1 MSVKR
6 LVDLILSSLGLIF
19 LSPIILLGWLAS
31 TLDLRKNGWFSQER
45 IGQRGKPFRIWKLRT
60 IAPQVVDN
68 TVFVPAENIRKIG
81 HFLRKTKIDEL
92 PQLWNVLKGEMSFV
106 GPRPDVKE
114 FADLLEGEER
124 KILELKPG
132 LTCMASIQY
141 KDEEKLLSQ
150 QKDPLQYNK
159 EIIYPNKVKMNL
171 WYYYNQSFL
180 LDLSILFKTLQTLI
194 ITKQK
199 GGGTCLI

>member
-6 LVDLILSSLGLIF
+6 LVDLIFSFLGLIL
-19 LSPIILLGWLAS
+19 LSPVILLGWLAS

-45 IGQRGKPFRIWKLRT
+45 IGQKGKPFRIWKIRT

-68 TVFVPAENIRKIG
+68 TVFVPSENLRKIG
-81 HFLRKTKIDEL
+81 RFLRKTKIDEL

-114 FADLLEGEER
+114 FADLLEGEDR

-132 LTCMASIQY
+132 LTSMASIEY
-141 KDEEKLLSQ
+141 ANEEQILSE
-150 QKDPLQYNK
+150 KANPLQYNK
-159 EIIYPNKVKMNL
+159 EVIYPHKVQMNL
-171 WYYYNQSFL
+171 WYYHHQSFL
-180 LDLSILFKTLQTLI
+180 LDVRILMKTLYVLL
-194 ITKQK
+194 KPRR
-199 GGGTCLI
+199 